1 LVVNVFRRR
10 DLGERLLDY
19 GAEIIAL
26 VEGLPRTL
34 AGRRIADQP
43 LRSSTSVGANYEEAQ
58 AAESHA
64 DFVHKLQIA
73 LKEIRESYYWLRV
86 LAGARAVAPE
96 QLAKLVDESMQLRAI
111 LSKAVA
117 TAKAKA
123 N

>member
-1 LVVNVFRRR
+1 LVANVFR
-10 DLGERLLDY
+10 RLLDY

-26 VEGLPRTL
+26 VESLPRTL
-34 AGRRIADQP
+34 AGRHIGDQL

-73 LKEIRESYYWLRV
+73 LKEIRESHYWLRV
-86 LAGARAVAPE
+86 LARAKALPPE
-96 QLAKLVDESMQLRAI
+96 QLGRLVDESTQLRAI